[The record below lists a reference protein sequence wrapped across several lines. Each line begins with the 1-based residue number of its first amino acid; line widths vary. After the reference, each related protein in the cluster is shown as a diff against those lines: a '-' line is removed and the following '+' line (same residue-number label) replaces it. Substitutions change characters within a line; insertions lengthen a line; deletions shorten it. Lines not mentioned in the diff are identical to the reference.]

1 VKGDAVFLETPA
13 GRKTL
18 RAAIAGNPNAGKTSL
33 FNAMTGRH
41 LKVANYPGVTV
52 ERREGRVRRDGREL
66 TFVDLPGTY
75 SLSAQSA
82 DEIVAR
88 EYLVEETPDVVV
100 DVVDASNLER
110 NLYLAVQF
118 LEMELPLV
126 IALNMVDVAA
136 KRGSTIDAKKMA
148 ALLNVPVIPTVG
160 HRGYGAADV
169 IDACWQMGAGV
180 DPPAGCTV
188 TYGHEVDDEVDELAD
203 RVADDAGL
211 SPRCTPRHVAVKL
224 IERDPQ
230 VLTLV
235 RRFAEDPV
243 GIEQAAEQAIRAI
256 EEHFGESAEVIL
268 AEARYGFVA
277 GIVRRCVTRQRES
290 RRTVTDQVD
299 AFVCHRVFGPL
310 FLAGVVYLLFVLV
323 FRLADGWPWLFGRSP
338 TQWMEWS
345 FAALGSALA
354 GLKPTAPMLHSLLV
368 DGVVGGVGGIMCF
381 VPLIFV
387 LFACVAVLEDTGYLA
402 RVAFVLDRAL
412 KVFGLQGKS
421 VLAMIVSGGLGGG
434 GCAVPGVMA
443 TRVLQEEKDRL
454 VTMLVAPLMNCGA
467 KMPVYLLLIAA
478 FFPALQAKM
487 LFVLWVLSWVF
498 ALGAAWV
505 IRRFVV
511 KGPRTPFVMEL
522 PIYHVPTVRG
532 VLRHT
537 WQRTW
542 MFIRKAGTLILATSI
557 ILWALMY
564 FPHLD
569 TADLDARVADAR
581 SAALAEGTARPEA
594 IGVLTAERRAAQLRH
609 SVAGRLGSALEPV
622 SRWAGFDWRDNIALI
637 GGFAAK
643 EVVVGTLGVAYSMG
657 NVNPDESESLSQRLR
672 EDPGWSPLQAFAMM
686 IFVMIYAPCVTVQIV
701 TRRESGGWKWPLFSL
716 TYTTVLAFA
725 LAVAVYQ
732 VGSAAG
738 IGV

>member
-1 VKGDAVFLETPA
+1 MFLDTPTS
-13 GRKTL
+13 RKTF

-33 FNAMTGRH
+33 FNAITGRN
-41 LKVANYPGVTV
+41 LRVGNYPGVTV
-52 ERREGRVRRDGREL
+52 ERREGRVRRNGREL
-66 TFVDLPGTY
+66 IFVDLPGTY
-75 SLSAQSA
+75 SLSVQSN

-88 EYLVEETPDVVV
+88 HYLVEETPDVVL

-118 LEMELPLV
+118 LEMELPLI

-136 KRGSTIDAKKMA
+136 KRGSSIDAKKME
-148 ALLNVPVIPTVG
+148 ALLNVPVIPTVA
-160 HRGYGAADV
+160 HRGHGTAEV
-169 IDACWQMGAGV
+169 IDACLQMGQRV
-180 DPPAGCTV
+180 DPPAGCTI
-188 TYGHEVDDEVDELAD
+188 TYGHEVDDEVDDLAD
-203 RVADDAGL
+203 RIADDAGL
-211 SPRCTPRHVAVKL
+211 SRHYTSRWMAVKL
-224 IERDPQ
+224 IERDTE
-230 VLTLV
+230 VLSLV
-235 RRFAEDPV
+235 RRRADDPTGV
-243 GIEQAAEQAIRAI
+243 EQAAEQAIRAI
-256 EEHFGESAEVIL
+256 EEHFGESAETVL
-268 AEARYGFVA
+268 AEARYAFVA
-277 GIVRRCVTRQRES
+277 GIVRRCVTRPRES

-310 FLAGVVYLLFVLV
+310 TLAGAVYLLFVLV
-323 FRLADGWPWLFGRSP
+323 FKLADEWAWLFGRSP
-338 TQWMEWS
+338 TEWMKWS

-354 GLKPTAPMLHSLLV
+354 GLEPTAPMLHSLLA
-368 DGVVGGVGGIMCF
+368 DGVVGGVGGIMSF

-387 LFACVAVLEDTGYLA
+387 MFACVAVLEDTGYMA

-412 KVFGLQGKS
+412 KAFGLQGKS

-443 TRVLQEEKDRL
+443 TRVLREEKDRL

-498 ALGAAWV
+498 ALCAAWV

-511 KGPRTPFVMEL
+511 KGEQTPFVMEL

-557 ILWALMY
+557 VLWALMY

-569 TADLDARVADAR
+569 TADLDARIADAR
-581 SAALAEGTARPEA
+581 TPATGTDRSEDVA
-594 IGVLTAERRAAQLRH
+594 VLSAERRAAQLKH
-609 SVAGRLGSALEPV
+609 SIAGRAGSALEPV

-657 NVNPDESESLSQRLR
+657 DVDPDESASLSQRLR
-672 EDPGWSPLQAFAMM
+672 ETPGWSPLRAFAMM

-716 TYTTVLAFA
+716 TYTTVLAFV

-732 VGSAAG
+732 IGSAAG
-738 IGV
+738 IGG